1 MQLHVLTFLYIFTFA
16 GDLVR
21 KHYNAIVREIDC
33 RPIVMELHHSG
44 VIPEA
49 VRTRINRAESQG
61 EANGF
66 LYDHLLSQATVET
79 LDMFGQILYSV
90 DPGYARMKEVGRRIL
105 EELQST
111 STNTSSE
118 NRRCRL
124 L

>member
-1 MQLHVLTFLYIFTFA
+1 MLEEFIEIVVVLTSYILISCLS
-16 GDLVR
+16 GDFVG

-90 DPGYARMKEVGRRIL
+90 DPGYARMKEAGRRLL

-111 STNTSSE
+111 RTS
-118 NRRCRL
+118 
-124 L
+124 